1 VVISIYRINVISSN
15 RALEQNAAN
24 EKKMKGDDDG

>member
-1 VVISIYRINVISSN
+1 MVISIYRINVISSN

-24 EKKMKGDDDG
+24 EKKDEGR